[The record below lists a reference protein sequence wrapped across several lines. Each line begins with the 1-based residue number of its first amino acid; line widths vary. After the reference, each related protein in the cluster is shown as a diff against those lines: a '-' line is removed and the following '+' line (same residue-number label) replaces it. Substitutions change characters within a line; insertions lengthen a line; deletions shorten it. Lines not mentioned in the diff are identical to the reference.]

1 MNTSTS
7 TTDRSDLQNLPT
19 QVALEAFSR
28 LSHAQAQLAQTD
40 SAAFRHAYEASARQ
54 VLDELKAQRGAA

>member
-28 LSHAQAQLAQTD
+28 LSRAQAQLAQTD
-40 SAAFRHAYEASARQ
+40 SAAFRQAYEASARQ
-54 VLDELKAQRGAA
+54 VLAELKAQRGAA